1 VGDKIRKLHYL
12 GFFLITLIIVTATA
26 SASPAYRL
34 NGEYWV
40 ANDTDS
46 EFQSITALGADLI
59 FNRKKDD
66 RITIKFGEHHFS
78 DKTGNED
85 FTFGS
90 LWAGKTLGDTFRLEG
105 SIVPYFSSVWSPVFW
120 SDSLIITP
128 SRQYRF
134 ELFNSRNIVDNTG
147 SVRNKFFFDSY
158 GISADWVIHP
168 EITLVGAYV
177 YEHISDGNDKNIEI
191 VKVLYSPESYKWLN
205 LGLSVR
211 NFNNDFT
218 SPFYYSPE
226 RYTETLAVVTVAQP
240 LFNDKFAIKFNG
252 GAGYRW
258 TNVDNRFTGSA
269 NVRFKGWFDNH
280 WGMELSGGYLDHGGT
295 GAYQR
300 WYGSVILLYAF

>member
-1 VGDKIRKLHYL
+1 MGDKIRALYRIY
-12 GFFLITLIIVTATA
+12 FFLITLIIITAEA
-26 SASPAYRL
+26 AAAPAYRL
-34 NGEYWV
+34 NAEYWF

-59 FNRKKDD
+59 LNRKNDD
-66 RITIKFGEHHFS
+66 RITAKFGEHHFS
-78 DKTGNED
+78 DKTGDKD

-90 LWAGKTLGDTFRLEG
+90 VWAGKTLSDIFRLEG
-105 SIVPYFSSVWSPVFW
+105 SISPYFSSFWSPVFW

-134 ELFNSRNIVDNTG
+134 ELFNARNLVDNMG
-147 SVRNKFFFDSY
+147 SVRNKYFFDSY
-158 GISADWVIHP
+158 GISADWVISP

-177 YEHISDGNDKNIEI
+177 YEHISDGNDKSIEI
-191 VKVLYSPESYKWLN
+191 GKVLYSPESYKGLN
-205 LGLSVR
+205 LGLFVR

-226 RYTETLAVVTVAQP
+226 RYTETLGIMTISQP
-240 LFNDKFAIKFNG
+240 LFNDKFVIKFNG

-258 TNVDNRFTGSA
+258 TNFDNRFTGNA
-269 NVRFKGWFDNH
+269 NVRFKGWLDNH
-280 WGMELSGGYLDHGGT
+280 WGIDLSGGYLDHGGT

-300 WYGSVILLYAF
+300 WYGSVALLYAF